1 MKIFDY
7 KFIILLGLTLV
18 VYFLYKELE
27 FLRGKIDKIEQ
38 TVKTTELLPKLDESK
53 PVLALPPKPASPV
66 KSATDSLMLVNKSP
80 KLITIDMTPTV
91 ANDSSQKA
99 SQKASPKGPHWV
111 SPNVLRGVSPR
122 VSPKV
127 LHGVSPKVSEIEIPT
142 LDNLSDKM
150 HTDTTEVSNHIAIY
164 SNDNEQFDET
174 QNSLLESIE
183 SAKRKKELQTDIDCY
198 HVEEPPMVN
207 VETNIDDLI
216 ASLSISPKRDV
227 TTSQYSETGLDKL
240 KVNDLKKI
248 ADKKNITFSK
258 KINGVQKNK
267 TKKELID
274 EILASKI

>member
-1 MKIFDY
+1 MFDY

-27 FLRGKIDKIEQ
+27 FLRGRIDKIEHQ
-38 TVKTTELLPKLDESK
+38 NKLSNNEVAPKIEENK

-66 KSATDSLMLVNKSP
+66 KNATDSLMLVNKSP

-91 ANDSSQKA
+91 ANDVLQTG
-99 SQKASPKGPHWV
+99 SPK
-111 SPNVLRGVSPR
+111 
-122 VSPKV
+122 
-127 LHGVSPKVSEIEIPT
+127 VSPKVSPKGSPKRVLENIDDMMPT
-142 LDNLSDKM
+142 LENLSEKM
-150 HTDTTEVSNHIAIY
+150 HTDTTEVSHHIAIY
-164 SNDNEQFDET
+164 SNDNEHFDET

-183 SAKRKKELQTDIDCY
+183 SVKRRKELGDIDKIQ
-198 HVEEPPMVN
+198 ENEQEMVK

-216 ASLSISPKRDV
+216 ASLSASPKRDL
-227 TTSQYSETGLDKL
+227 TTSQYSETGLDKM

-248 ADKKNITFSK
+248 AEKKNITFSK
-258 KINGVQKNK
+258 KINGMQKNK

>member
-1 MKIFDY
+1 M
-7 KFIILLGLTLV
+7 
-18 VYFLYKELE
+18 
-27 FLRGKIDKIEQ
+27 
-38 TVKTTELLPKLDESK
+38 VKTNEPLPKLEESK

-66 KSATDSLMLVNKSP
+66 KNTTDSLMLVNKSP

-99 SQKASPKGPHWV
+99 SPKGPH
-111 SPNVLRGVSPR
+111 RVSPR
-122 VSPKV
+122 VLLNVSPK
-127 LHGVSPKVSEIEIPT
+127 VSPKVSEIEMPT
-142 LDNLSDKM
+142 LENLSDKM

-183 SAKRKKELQTDIDCY
+183 SAKRKKEQQTDIDCKQLG
-198 HVEEPPMVN
+198 EQTMVN

-216 ASLSISPKRDV
+216 ASLSASPRRDL

-248 ADKKNITFSK
+248 AEKKNITFSK
-258 KINGVQKNK
+258 KIKGMQKNK

>member
-38 TVKTTELLPKLDESK
+38 TVKTNEPLPKLEESK

-66 KSATDSLMLVNKSP
+66 KNTTDSLMLVNKSP
-80 KLITIDMTPTV
+80 KLITIDMSPTV

-99 SQKASPKGPHWV
+99 SPKV
-111 SPNVLRGVSPR
+111 SHRVLPKVFPGVSR
-122 VSPKV
+122 
-127 LHGVSPKVSEIEIPT
+127 GVSPKVSNKNSEIEIPT
-142 LDNLSDKM
+142 LENLSDKM
-150 HTDTTEVSNHIAIY
+150 HTDTTEVSHHIAIY

-183 SAKRKKELQTDIDCY
+183 SVKRKKDLHSDIDKIQ
-198 HVEEPPMVN
+198 ESGQEMVKID
-207 VETNIDDLI
+207 TNIDDLI
-216 ASLSISPKRDV
+216 ASLSVSPKRDL
-227 TTSQYSETGLDKL
+227 TTSQYSETGLDKM

-258 KINGVQKNK
+258 KIKGVQKNK

>member
-27 FLRGKIDKIEQ
+27 FLRGKIDKIEHM
-38 TVKTTELLPKLDESK
+38 VKTNEPLPKLEESK
-53 PVLALPPKPASPV
+53 LVLALPPKPASPV
-66 KSATDSLMLVNKSP
+66 KNTTDSLMLVSKSP

-99 SQKASPKGPHWV
+99 SPKGPH
-111 SPNVLRGVSPR
+111 R
-122 VSPKV
+122 VSPKASPGV
-127 LHGVSPKVSEIEIPT
+127 SRGVSPKVSNKNSEIEMPT
-142 LDNLSDKM
+142 LENLSDKI

-183 SAKRKKELQTDIDCY
+183 SAKRKKEQQTDIDCKQLG
-198 HVEEPPMVN
+198 EQTMVN

-216 ASLSISPKRDV
+216 ASLSASPRRDL

-248 ADKKNITFSK
+248 AEKKNITFSK
-258 KINGVQKNK
+258 KINGMQKNK

>member
-27 FLRGKIDKIEQ
+27 FLRVKIDKIELM
-38 TVKTTELLPKLDESK
+38 VKNDKSDLPPKIEDNK
-53 PVLALPPKPASPV
+53 PVLALPKKPNSPV
-66 KSATDSLMLVNKSP
+66 KNATNSLMLVNNSP

-91 ANDSSQKA
+91 PST
-99 SQKASPKGPHWV
+99 SPKG
-111 SPNVLRGVSPR
+111 SQEVLE
-122 VSPKV
+122 KMT
-127 LHGVSPKVSEIEIPT
+127 ENEMPT
-142 LDNLSDKM
+142 LEIHS
-150 HTDTTEVSNHIAIY
+150 DTTEVSHHIAIY
-164 SNDNEQFDET
+164 SNDNEHFDET

-183 SAKRKKELQTDIDCY
+183 SVKRKKELQSTIESKQ
-198 HVEEPPMVN
+198 EEQPMVN

-216 ASLSISPKRDV
+216 ASLSASPKRDL
-227 TTSQYSETGLDKL
+227 TTSQYSETGLDKM

-248 ADKKNITFSK
+248 AEKKNITFSK
-258 KINGVQKNK
+258 KINGNQKNK

>member
-1 MKIFDY
+1 MFDY

-38 TVKTTELLPKLDESK
+38 TVKTNEQLPKLEENK

-66 KSATDSLMLVNKSP
+66 KNSTDSLMLVSKSP
-80 KLITIDMTPTV
+80 KLITIDMTPSV
-91 ANDSSQKA
+91 ANDSS
-99 SQKASPKGPHWV
+99 PKV
-111 SPNVLRGVSPR
+111 SRR
-122 VSPKV
+122 VSPKSSP
-127 LHGVSPKVSEIEIPT
+127 GVSPKVSPKLLNKVSEIEMPT
-142 LDNLSDKM
+142 LENLSDKM
-150 HTDTTEVSNHIAIY
+150 HTDTTEVSHHIAIY

-183 SAKRKKELQTDIDCY
+183 SAKRKKELCPDTYNIQ
-198 HVEEPPMVN
+198 ESGQEMVK

-216 ASLSISPKRDV
+216 ASLSASPRRDL
-227 TTSQYSETGLDKL
+227 TTSQYSETGLDKM

-248 ADKKNITFSK
+248 AEKKNITFSK
-258 KINGVQKNK
+258 KINGMQKNK

>member
-38 TVKTTELLPKLDESK
+38 MVKTTEITTNLEEHK
-53 PVLALPPKPASPV
+53 PLLALPPKPPSPV
-66 KSATDSLMLVNKSP
+66 KNTSDSLMLVNKSP

-91 ANDSSQKA
+91 ANDVLQTG
-99 SQKASPKGPHWV
+99 SPKELHE
-111 SPNVLRGVSPR
+111 VLE
-122 VSPKV
+122 K
-127 LHGVSPKVSEIEIPT
+127 LTEIEMPT
-142 LDNLSDKM
+142 LENLSEKM
-150 HTDTTEVSNHIAIY
+150 HSDTTEVSHHIAIY
-164 SNDNEQFDET
+164 SNDNEHFDET

-183 SAKRKKELQTDIDCY
+183 SVKRKKELQPAIDY
-198 HVEEPPMVN
+198 IQANSQEMVK

-216 ASLSISPKRDV
+216 ASLSASPKRDN
-227 TTSQYSETGLDKL
+227 TTSQYSETGLDKM

-248 ADKKNITFSK
+248 AEKKNITFSK
-258 KINGVQKNK
+258 KTNGAQKNK

>member
-38 TVKTTELLPKLDESK
+38 TVKTTELVPKLDESK

-66 KSATDSLMLVNKSP
+66 KNTTDSLMLVNKSP

-99 SQKASPKGPHWV
+99 SPKGSHRV

-127 LHGVSPKVSEIEIPT
+127 SEIEIPT
-142 LDNLSDKM
+142 LENLSDKM

-183 SAKRKKELQTDIDCY
+183 SAKRKKGLRTDIDCY
-198 HVEEPPMVN
+198 PVEEPPMVN

-216 ASLSISPKRDV
+216 ASLSASPKRDV

>member
-27 FLRGKIDKIEQ
+27 FLRIKIDKIEQ
-38 TVKTTELLPKLDESK
+38 QVKPSIITNDTASKLQENK
-53 PVLALPPKPASPV
+53 PLLALPPKPASPV
-66 KSATDSLMLVNKSP
+66 KNATDSLMLVNKSP
-80 KLITIDMTPTV
+80 KLITIDMTPT
-91 ANDSSQKA
+91 AA
-99 SQKASPKGPHWV
+99 M
-111 SPNVLRGVSPR
+111 
-122 VSPKV
+122 VSPK
-127 LHGVSPKVSEIEIPT
+127 VSPKVSEQFNENEIPT
-142 LDNLSDKM
+142 LENLSDKM
-150 HTDTTEVSNHIAIY
+150 HTDTTEVSHHIAIY

-183 SAKRKKELQTDIDCY
+183 SAKHKKDLHAGIMEMPKSG
-198 HVEEPPMVN
+198 EMVK

-216 ASLSISPKRDV
+216 ASLSASPKREL
-227 TTSQYSETGLDKL
+227 TTSQYSETGLDKM

-248 ADKKNITFSK
+248 AEKKNITFSK
-258 KINGVQKNK
+258 KINGSQKNK

>member
-99 SQKASPKGPHWV
+99 SQKASPKGPHRV
-111 SPNVLRGVSPR
+111 SPNVLR
-122 VSPKV
+122 
-127 LHGVSPKVSEIEIPT
+127 GVSPKVSEIEIPT
-142 LDNLSDKM
+142 LENLSDKM

>member
-38 TVKTTELLPKLDESK
+38 QYKSSNNEPSPKLEESK

-66 KSATDSLMLVNKSP
+66 KNTTDSLMLVNKSP

-91 ANDSSQKA
+91 VNDSSQKV
-99 SQKASPKGPHWV
+99 SQKASP
-111 SPNVLRGVSPR
+111 GVSSR

-127 LHGVSPKVSEIEIPT
+127 SPRVLNNVSEIEIPT
-142 LDNLSDKM
+142 LENLSDKM

-183 SAKRKKELQTDIDCY
+183 SAKRKKDQQTDIDKIQENCQ
-198 HVEEPPMVN
+198 EMVK

-216 ASLSISPKRDV
+216 ASLSASPRRDL
-227 TTSQYSETGLDKL
+227 TTSQYSETVLDKM

-248 ADKKNITFSK
+248 AEKKNITFSK
-258 KINGVQKNK
+258 KIKGMQKNK